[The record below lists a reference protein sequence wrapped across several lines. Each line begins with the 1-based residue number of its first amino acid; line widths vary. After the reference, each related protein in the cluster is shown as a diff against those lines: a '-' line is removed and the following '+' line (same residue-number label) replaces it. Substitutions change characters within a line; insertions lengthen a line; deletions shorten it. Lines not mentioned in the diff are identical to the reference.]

1 MKLWMKLIRLFQKEK
16 IIIKIYTEKEII
28 LEIKISNLTK
38 NENEFEEKINI
49 MTLGNTTVGKTCFI
63 LKFTENRFQE
73 TYIATIGLDFKMK
86 TIQIKEKKYK
96 IFFYDT
102 TGQERYKSIALNTIK
117 NANGILLMYD
127 ITNEE
132 SFKSIPNW
140 IQSVKDVK
148 GNDFPMVLS
157 GNKIDKKDERKISKK
172 QGEELAA
179 NYNMEFFEISN
190 KDGTNVEECGLA
202 LANKILEKRKK
213 DGIDIE
219 NINKSNNTTKL
230 RNVKNNKKDKSRR
243 CC

>member
-1 MKLWMKLIRLFQKEK
+1 MKLIRLFQKEK

-86 TIQIKEKKYK
+86 TIQIKEKKCK

-230 RNVKNNKKDKSRR
+230 RNVKNNKRDKSRR

>member
-1 MKLWMKLIRLFQKEK
+1 MTDEN
-16 IIIKIYTEKEII
+16 E
-28 LEIKISNLTK
+28 

-73 TYIATIGLDFKMK
+73 TYLVTIGLDFKMK
-86 TIQIKEKKYK
+86 TLQIKEKKYK

-148 GNDFPMVLS
+148 GHDFPMVLS
-157 GNKIDKKDERKISKK
+157 GNKIDKKDERKISKE

-219 NINKSNNTTKL
+219 NIKKSNTTKL
-230 RNVKNNKKDKSRR
+230 HNVKNNKKDKSRR

>member
-1 MKLWMKLIRLFQKEK
+1 MTDEN
-16 IIIKIYTEKEII
+16 E
-28 LEIKISNLTK
+28 

-73 TYIATIGLDFKMK
+73 TYLVTIGLDFKMK

-148 GNDFPMVLS
+148 DMIFLWYY
-157 GNKIDKKDERKISKK
+157 
-172 QGEELAA
+172 Q
-179 NYNMEFFEISN
+179 EI
-190 KDGTNVEECGLA
+190 K
-202 LANKILEKRKK
+202 
-213 DGIDIE
+213 
-219 NINKSNNTTKL
+219 
-230 RNVKNNKKDKSRR
+230 
-243 CC
+243 

>member
-1 MKLWMKLIRLFQKEK
+1 M
-16 IIIKIYTEKEII
+16 TEEND
-28 LEIKISNLTK
+28 S
-38 NENEFEEKINI
+38 ENEEQINI
-49 MTLGNTTVGKTCFI
+49 MTIGNSAVGKTCFI
-63 LKFTENRFQE
+63 LRFTENIFE
-73 TYIATIGLDFKMK
+73 DIYLSTIGIDFK
-86 TIQIKEKKYK
+86 IKKIKIKDKKYK

-102 TGQERYKSIALNTIK
+102 TGQERYVSIALNTIK

-230 RNVKNNKKDKSRR
+230 SDVKNNKKDKSRR

>member
-1 MKLWMKLIRLFQKEK
+1 MTDEN
-16 IIIKIYTEKEII
+16 E
-28 LEIKISNLTK
+28 

-86 TIQIKEKKYK
+86 TIQTKEKKYK

-202 LANKILEKRKK
+202 LANKILVKRKK
-213 DGIDIE
+213 DRIDIE
-219 NINKSNNTTKL
+219 NINKSNNTTEL
-230 RNVKNNKKDKSRR
+230 RNVKNNKRDKSRR

>member
-1 MKLWMKLIRLFQKEK
+1 MTDEN
-16 IIIKIYTEKEII
+16 E
-28 LEIKISNLTK
+28 

-172 QGEELAA
+172 QGEELAG

>member
-1 MKLWMKLIRLFQKEK
+1 MTDEN
-16 IIIKIYTEKEII
+16 E
-28 LEIKISNLTK
+28 

-73 TYIATIGLDFKMK
+73 TYLVTIGLDFKMK

-213 DGIDIE
+213 DRIDIE

>member
-1 MKLWMKLIRLFQKEK
+1 MTDEN
-16 IIIKIYTEKEII
+16 E
-28 LEIKISNLTK
+28 

-73 TYIATIGLDFKMK
+73 TYLVTIGLDFKMK

-132 SFKSIPNW
+132 SFKSIPKW

-148 GNDFPMVLS
+148 GHDFPMVLS

-179 NYNMEFFEISN
+179 NYNMEFFEINN
-190 KDGTNVEECGLA
+190 KDGTNIKECRLA
-202 LANKILEKRKK
+202 LANKILEKKKK
-213 DGIDIE
+213 DRIDIE
-219 NINKSNNTTKL
+219 NINKRNNTTKL
-230 RNVKNNKKDKSRR
+230 RI
-243 CC
+243 

>member
-1 MKLWMKLIRLFQKEK
+1 MTDEN
-16 IIIKIYTEKEII
+16 E
-28 LEIKISNLTK
+28 

-148 GNDFPMVLS
+148 GHDFPMVLS
-157 GNKIDKKDERKISKK
+157 GNKIDKKDERKISKE

-219 NINKSNNTTKL
+219 NIKKSNTTKL
-230 RNVKNNKKDKSRR
+230 HNVKNNKKDKSRR

>member
-1 MKLWMKLIRLFQKEK
+1 MTDEN
-16 IIIKIYTEKEII
+16 E
-28 LEIKISNLTK
+28 

-157 GNKIDKKDERKISKK
+157 GNKIDKKDERKISKE
-172 QGEELAA
+172 QGEKLAA

-190 KDGTNVEECGLA
+190 KDGINVEECGLA

-219 NINKSNNTTKL
+219 NFNKSNTTKL
-230 RNVKNNKKDKSRR
+230 RNVKNNKKVKSFFLIKFYNIYVFSLFKSFI
-243 CC
+243 

>member
-1 MKLWMKLIRLFQKEK
+1 MTDEN
-16 IIIKIYTEKEII
+16 E
-28 LEIKISNLTK
+28 

-86 TIQIKEKKYK
+86 TIQTKEKKYK

-213 DGIDIE
+213 GRIDIK
-219 NINKSNNTTKL
+219 NINKSNNTTEL
-230 RNVKNNKKDKSRR
+230 RNVKNNKRDKSRR

>member
-1 MKLWMKLIRLFQKEK
+1 MTDEN
-16 IIIKIYTEKEII
+16 E
-28 LEIKISNLTK
+28 

-148 GNDFPMVLS
+148 GHDFPMVLS
-157 GNKIDKKDERKISKK
+157 GNKIDKKDERKISKE

>member
-1 MKLWMKLIRLFQKEK
+1 
-16 IIIKIYTEKEII
+16 
-28 LEIKISNLTK
+28 
-38 NENEFEEKINI
+38 
-49 MTLGNTTVGKTCFI
+49 
-63 LKFTENRFQE
+63 
-73 TYIATIGLDFKMK
+73 
-86 TIQIKEKKYK
+86 
-96 IFFYDT
+96 
-102 TGQERYKSIALNTIK
+102 
-117 NANGILLMYD
+117 MYD

-213 DGIDIE
+213 DRIDIE

>member
-1 MKLWMKLIRLFQKEK
+1 MTDEN
-16 IIIKIYTEKEII
+16 E
-28 LEIKISNLTK
+28 

-102 TGQERYKSIALNTIK
+102 KGQQRYKSIALNTIK

-213 DGIDIE
+213 GRIDIE

>member
-1 MKLWMKLIRLFQKEK
+1 MTDE
-16 IIIKIYTEKEII
+16 
-28 LEIKISNLTK
+28 
-38 NENEFEEKINI
+38 NENENKFEEKINI

-73 TYIATIGLDFKMK
+73 TYLVTIGLDFKMK
-86 TIQIKEKKYK
+86 TLQIKEKKYK
-96 IFFYDT
+96 ILFYDT

-157 GNKIDKKDERKISKK
+157 GNKIDKKDERKISKE

-213 DGIDIE
+213 DRIDIE